1 MCVIGTSSAC
11 RAPPP
16 SCSTHDRLGVAEQLA
31 HRVAA
36 GHVPQGAV
44 LKLARGADDRAL
56 AEALDR
62 FGIAAERCEQPAR
75 HVRAPTA
82 ERVPSSA

>member
-1 MCVIGTSSAC
+1 LLDGTN
-11 RAPPP
+11 
-16 SCSTHDRLGVAEQLA
+16 RLGVAEQLA

-62 FGIAAERCEQPAR
+62 FGIAAEPLRAAGATCRAR
-75 HVRAPTA
+75 TA
-82 ERVPSSA
+82 